1 MSLIKL
7 LPKSFK
13 SFIFKNVLKGSWVYC
28 PCCKSSLVTFF
39 PYGNPPRSNSYCPV
53 CHSLDR
59 HRLTWYYLEKEYDF
73 FAKIN
78 QAKAPFRI
86 LHVAPEP
93 ALFAVL
99 SKLAQK
105 NANIVYVP
113 CDKFAEGYDKYPKST
128 KNYDLTAL
136 PEADNSFDLVL
147 CSHVLE
153 HIEEE
158 AKALAE
164 IRRVLKPE
172 GAAILLVPMDLNR
185 PDTYQD
191 PAINTPE
198 LRQKEYGQ
206 HDHVRLYGRNFGEIL
221 AQNGFSVRTYK
232 CETIE
237 PSTQFKLGLL
247 PSDWLFE
254 AKKEV

>member
-1 MSLIKL
+1 
-7 LPKSFK
+7 
-13 SFIFKNVLKGSWVYC
+13 
-28 PCCKSSLVTFF
+28 
-39 PYGNPPRSNSYCPV
+39 
-53 CHSLDR
+53 
-59 HRLTWYYLEKEYDF
+59 LEKEYDF

-247 PSDWLFE
+247 PGDWLFE